1 MQEPEASVLTVNQSK
16 GVAMADDVLREAKER
31 MQKSVDATAREL
43 ARVRSGK
50 ASPSLLDGIKVDYY
64 TNMVPINQAAT
75 ISVPEPRL
83 IVIQPWE
90 KKMVPE
96 IVKTIMRSDLGLN
109 PVAEGNV
116 IRLPIPPLTEDR
128 RKDLV
133 KQIKNTVEEG
143 RVAIRNIRR
152 DANDQLKKAEKAK
165 EISED
170 EQHRTA
176 DKVQELTDDFIKKL
190 DEILEHK
197 EKEIMEV

>member
-1 MQEPEASVLTVNQSK
+1 
-16 GVAMADDVLREAKER
+16 MADNVLQEAEER
-31 MQKSVDATAREL
+31 MQKSVDATAREMG
-43 ARVRSGK
+43 RVRTGK

-75 ISVPEPRL
+75 ISVPEPRM

-109 PVAEGNV
+109 PVAEGNI

-128 RKDLV
+128 RKELV
-133 KQIKNTVEEG
+133 KQVKNSIEEG

-152 DANDQLKKAEKAK
+152 DANEQLKKAEKAK

-170 EQHRTA
+170 EMHRTT
-176 DKVQELTDDFIKKL
+176 DKIQKLTDDHIKKL
-190 DEILEHK
+190 EEILEHK